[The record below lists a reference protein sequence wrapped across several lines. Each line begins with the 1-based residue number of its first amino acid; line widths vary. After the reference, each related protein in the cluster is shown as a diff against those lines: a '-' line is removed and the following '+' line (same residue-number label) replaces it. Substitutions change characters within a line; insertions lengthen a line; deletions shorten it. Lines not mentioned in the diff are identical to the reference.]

1 MKTFAYAA
9 RPLLNDLF
17 STFLFAGLIIAG
29 MDALTATM
37 IAMAVGVAQLAWM
50 LATKKPIAG
59 LQWASLGLVI
69 LFGGASL
76 FFHDPRFLMAKP
88 SVVYAIIA
96 AFMLKRGWMLR
107 YMPPVAT
114 GHGEHLMIAYGYV
127 WAGLM
132 IVSGVLNL
140 IVAIAFPASWAMYKA
155 VFPLAS
161 KGALFLV
168 QYLHVRMVV
177 RPKVIAA
184 QMGAAQKA
192 ASLSAAEP
200 ALAAAE

>member
-1 MKTFAYAA
+1 MKTFAYAV

-29 MDALTATM
+29 VDALAATV
-37 IAMAVGVAQLAWM
+37 IAMIVGVAQLAAQL
-50 LATKKPIAG
+50 LARKPIAP
-59 LQWASLGLVI
+59 LQWASLGLVV

-76 FFHDPRFLMAKP
+76 IFHDPRFLMAKP
-88 SVVYAIIA
+88 SVVYWIIA

-114 GHGEHLMIAYGYV
+114 GHGEHVMIAYGYV

-140 IVAIAFPASWAMYKA
+140 IVAIALPASWAMYKA
-155 VFPLAS
+155 IFPLAS

-168 QYLHVRMVV
+168 QYAHMHMVV
-177 RPKVIAA
+177 KPKVIAA
-184 QMGAAQKA
+184 QRA
-192 ASLSAAEP
+192 ASAATP
-200 ALAAAE
+200 PVALAAAE

>member
-1 MKTFAYAA
+1 MKTFAYAV

-29 MDALTATM
+29 VDALAATV
-37 IAMAVGVAQLAWM
+37 IAMLVGVAQLAAQL
-50 LATKKPIAG
+50 LARKPIAP
-59 LQWASLGLVI
+59 LQWASLGLVV

-76 FFHDPRFLMAKP
+76 VFHDPRFLMAKP

-96 AFMLKRGWMLR
+96 AFMLRRGWMLR
-107 YMPPVAT
+107 YMPPVAV

-132 IVSGVLNL
+132 IVSGVANL
-140 IVAIAFPASWAMYKA
+140 IVAIAFPDSWAMYKA
-155 VFPLAS
+155 IFPLAS

-168 QYLHVRMVV
+168 QYAHMHREVKS
-177 RPKVIAA
+177 KVIAA
-184 QMGAAQKA
+184 QRA
-192 ASLSAAEP
+192 AAEP
-200 ALAAAE
+200 MLAPAE

>member
-1 MKTFAYAA
+1 MKTFAYAV

-29 MDALTATM
+29 VDPLAATV
-37 IAMAVGVAQLAWM
+37 IAMLVGVAQLAAQL
-50 LATKKPIAG
+50 LARKPIAP
-59 LQWASLGLVI
+59 LQWASLGLVV

-76 FFHDPRFLMAKP
+76 IFHDPRFLMAKP

-114 GHGEHLMIAYGYV
+114 GYGEHLMIAYGYV

-132 IVSGVLNL
+132 VVSGVLNL

-155 VFPLAS
+155 IFPLAS

-168 QYLHVRMVV
+168 QYVHVHMVV
-177 RPKVIAA
+177 KPKVIAA
-184 QMGAAQKA
+184 EQAAKEAQALA
-192 ASLSAAEP
+192 ARQP

>member
-29 MDALTATM
+29 VDALAATV
-37 IAMAVGVAQLAWM
+37 IAMLVGVAQLAAQL
-50 LATKKPIAG
+50 LAKKPIAP
-59 LQWASLGLVI
+59 LQWASLGLVV

-76 FFHDPRFLMAKP
+76 VFHDPRFLMAKP

-96 AFMLKRGWMLR
+96 AFMLRRGWMLR
-107 YMPPVAT
+107 YMPPVAA
-114 GHGEHLMIAYGYV
+114 GHGEQLMIAYGYV

-132 IVSGVLNL
+132 IVSGVANL
-140 IVAIAFPASWAMYKA
+140 IVAIAFPGSWAIYKA
-155 VFPLAS
+155 IFPLAS

-168 QYLHVRMVV
+168 QYAHMHMTVK
-177 RPKVIAA
+177 PKVIAA
-184 QMGAAQKA
+184 QRAQQTA
-192 ASLSAAEP
+192 